1 MPKFL
6 ANIDLNENELQNARV
21 HNLATDPDYSSLTT
35 AQKDAKKGELIFNTT
50 SDVFKFWDG
59 TEWVTVGS
67 GSGTYTKWTIS
78 DGTNS
83 EDINDTN
90 TLTVSS
96 GEGIDAV
103 VSATDTLTISAEDA
117 TSSNK
122 GIASFSTDN
131 FSVTSGAVTIKSGG
145 VVADELASNAV
156 TTAKITD
163 ANVTNAKLA
172 TNAVTTAKITDSNVT
187 TAKIA
192 DDNVTYAKLQ
202 NVAANSILGNNTA
215 SAANAIELTAAQV
228 RTFINVDDGA
238 NNYTHPDHSG
248 QVTSTA
254 DGATALATTAVT
266 AQTDLGDAFASGD
279 SLIVYDTSA
288 TALKEGTVGNL
299 QNYMQSNLTFTTN
312 TDEDVSN
319 ANLLTALAA
328 LESTGG
334 ATDQNITIG
343 TDSGDT
349 IVITGNLQVNG
360 TTTTVN
366 STTVDLND
374 HNIRLDSGNTT
385 AAVVNGAGITL
396 DGGTGS
402 DATFTY
408 STTGPQFELKLGAA
422 YEDLQVAGLKAS
434 SITLDG
440 TAISATAAEINII
453 DGNTSATTTT
463 VQTGDRLI
471 LNDGGVMKQINVDD
485 LDTYFSSTSNT
496 LSNKTI
502 AASQVTE
509 ISNLT
514 ADEGAQLENIDSVTI
529 SNAQWGYLGATT
541 SFGGSLLDD
550 VDAAAGRATL
560 GLSYSTEAQAKAGTD
575 VDSVLSPNRLADRM
589 VVSTV
594 DVSNST
600 FTAQSGTYYAAV
612 NHALGTED
620 VIVQLFDA
628 TTKAT
633 VYADIERKNF
643 AGQDST
649 NDIRIGFAAVP
660 DNDVVVVI
668 TSVAGAQAKTA
679 SYS

>member
-6 ANIDLNENELQNARV
+6 ANIDLNDNELQNARV

-35 AQKDAKKGELIFNTT
+35 AQKNALKGELIFNTT
-50 SDVFKFWDG
+50 SNVFKFWDG
-59 TEWVTVGS
+59 SEWTTVGS
-67 GSGTYTKWTIS
+67 GSGSYTKWTIS
-78 DGTNS
+78 DGTTS
-83 EDINDTN
+83 QDIDDGN

-131 FSVTSGAVTIKSGG
+131 FSVSSGAVTIKSGG

-156 TTAKITD
+156 TTAKI
-163 ANVTNAKLA
+163 
-172 TNAVTTAKITDSNVT
+172 
-187 TAKIA
+187 A
-192 DDNVTYAKLQ
+192 DDNVTYAKIQ
-202 NVAANSILGNNTA
+202 NVSATNRLLGRDSAGAGVIEEISPA
-215 SAANAIELTAAQV
+215 SV
-228 RTFINVDDGA
+228 RTMINVADGA
-238 NNYTHPDHSG
+238 NNYTHPDHTG
-248 QVTSTA
+248 QVTSSA
-254 DGATALATTAVT
+254 DGATTLATTAVT

-279 SLIVYDTSA
+279 SFIVHDASA

-319 ANLLTALAA
+319 ANLLTALAN
-328 LESTGG
+328 LESSGG

-349 IVITGNLQVNG
+349 IVITGNLQVSG
-360 TTTTVN
+360 TTTTVDSN
-366 STTVDLND
+366 TVNIGD
-374 HNIRLDSGNTT
+374 HNIVLDSDNSTS
-385 AAVVNGAGITL
+385 AVVNGAGITIN
-396 DGGTGS
+396 GNTGD

-408 STTGPQFELKLGAA
+408 STTGPQFELKLGAS
-422 YEDLQVAGLKAS
+422 YEDLQVDGLKAA
-434 SITLDG
+434 SITLGG
-440 TAISATAAEINII
+440 TAISATATELNQLDDVSVGGTATGDIVTI
-453 DGNTSATTTT
+453 DGT
-463 VQTGDRLI
+463 Q
-471 LNDGGVMKQINVDD
+471 
-485 LDTYFSSTSNT
+485 T

-514 ADEGAQLENIDSVTI
+514 AAEGAQLENIGNTTI
-529 SNAQWGYLGATT
+529 SSTQWGYLGATT
-541 SFGGSLLDD
+541 AFGGSLLDD
-550 VDAAAGRATL
+550 ANASAARTTLGVAIGTDVQAYDAQLADIAGLAVTNGNFIVGDGTNFVAESGSTARASL

-600 FTAQSGTYYAAV
+600 FTAQTGTYYAAV

-620 VIVQLFDA
+620 IIVQLFDA
-628 TTKAT
+628 STKAT

-643 AGQDST
+643 AGTNST
-649 NDIRIGFAAVP
+649 NDIRIGFAAIP
-660 DNDVVVVI
+660 DNDVEVVI
-668 TSVAGAQAKTA
+668 TSVAGAQSKTA